1 MSNSKLSVEELKNFM
16 ISNHLVSVYDLEC
29 YTTQELLYTLTKKI
43 NELIK
48 ETGRFE
54 SGVIGSLEEMANEL
68 DELLRGDKVEAEILK
83 TLKDWRDTG
92 VFDHLI
98 QSSVFEDFE
107 NRLEETQ
114 NEMPILKAEV
124 QKTLE
129 ETKQQIGSFN
139 EYSLDDYPIF
149 HKTLYGAGTSVM
161 QQFAKLKTNTWLF
174 SQANATGAPSE
185 GESFTISRLDNNGET
200 LDYMRVYRGGH
211 GWFQVIEKGSTME
224 LYFTDDQ
231 NRLIKTTYQGGSILD
246 LSTDHG
252 YTVLP
257 KYSAERQLMAIDS
270 KNDLLMLISRNSLKV
285 YYKAEIYRLSD
296 YLSGQQTSPHATL
309 YDTTPEG
316 QTLQGIGIHGNLAII
331 YHGTLGDKCMIRA
344 YDIEKGT
351 YKDHI
356 YKKLGYTSSNADNKT
371 VVEGEGA
378 FFDENGNLYIGVS
391 TGSPGTIRANHVYI
405 FATVKQ
411 SRDFISQTLENT
423 QTFKLTE
430 GNGNA
435 QWFDPK
441 PSKLS
446 KIQKPGWYYFTS
458 TEFDFSDVPEE
469 YKGVSAYWLFV
480 SPRGK
485 DGTVYQEIIRNTSGV
500 NQYRLTRQVL
510 FDGTPSKWVSVGP
523 ERKTLHSGDTRTTTT
538 ITLSDSIENYDFLVV
553 RIWGPG
559 GRYTTETIN
568 VPQIISDKKMFFH
581 SINLPDGSGTNL
593 YFLEMEVSVSDDFR
607 TLTQTRKTQI
617 KLGAS
622 GTAERIEDAEIGIHN
637 IQGIRGF
644 VAL

>member
-1 MSNSKLSVEELKNFM
+1 MSTAKQLKDKLKNATLSREL
-16 ISNHLVSVYDLEC
+16 ISVYDIEEHSVI
-29 YTTQELLYTLTKKI
+29 ELLYYLAR
-43 NELIK
+43 ELNNVLK
-48 ETGRFE
+48 DVDKFE
-54 SGVIGSLEEMANEL
+54 ADVVELVEKMADEL
-68 DELLRGDKVEAEILK
+68 DELLRGGKVESEILK
-83 TLKDWRDTG
+83 TLIGWRDNGT
-92 VFDHLI
+92 FDHLI
-98 QSSVFEDFE
+98 QHSVFKDYEE
-107 NRLEETQ
+107 RLEGIE
-114 NEMPILKAEV
+114 EEFPILKQEV
-124 QKTLE
+124 EKTLE

-174 SQANATGAPSE
+174 SQANATGAPEE

-224 LYFTDDQ
+224 LYFTDDRD
-231 NRLIKTTYQGGSILD
+231 RLIKTTYQGGAILD

-252 YTVLP
+252 YAVLP

-316 QTLQGIGIHGNLAII
+316 QTLQGIGIRGNLAII
-331 YHGTLGDKCMIRA
+331 YHGAVGGKCMIRA

-391 TGSPGTIRANHVYI
+391 TGSPGTIRANHIYI

-411 SRDFISQTLENT
+411 SRDFISQTLENS

-485 DGTVYQEIIRNTSGV
+485 DGTVYQELIRNTSGA

-568 VPQIISDKKMFFH
+568 VPQIISDKKMYFH
-581 SINLPDGSGTNL
+581 SINLPDSSGTNL

-617 KLGAS
+617 KLGS
-622 GTAERIEDAEIGIHN
+622 NGTAERIEDAEIGIHN
-637 IQGIRGF
+637 IQGLRGF

>member
-1 MSNSKLSVEELKNFM
+1 MSTAKQLKDKLKNATLSREL
-16 ISNHLVSVYDLEC
+16 ISVYDIEEHSVI
-29 YTTQELLYTLTKKI
+29 ELLYYLAR
-43 NELIK
+43 ELNNVLK
-48 ETGRFE
+48 DVDKFE
-54 SGVIGSLEEMANEL
+54 ADVVELVEKMADEL
-68 DELLRGDKVEAEILK
+68 DELLRGGKVESEILK
-83 TLKDWRDTG
+83 TLIDWRDNGT
-92 VFDHLI
+92 FDHLI
-98 QSSVFEDFE
+98 QHSVFKDYEE
-107 NRLEETQ
+107 RLEGIEG
-114 NEMPILKAEV
+114 EFPILKSEV

-129 ETKQQIGSFN
+129 ETKQQVGSFN
-139 EYSLDDYPIF
+139 EYSLTDYPIF

-174 SQANATGAPSE
+174 SQTNADGAPSE

-211 GWFQVIEKGSTME
+211 GLFQVIEKGSTME
-224 LYFTDDQ
+224 LYFTDDRD
-231 NRLIKTTYQGGSILD
+231 RLIKTTYQGGAILD

-257 KYSAERQLMAIDS
+257 KYSSERQLMAIDS

-285 YYKAEIYRLSD
+285 YYKADIYRLSD
-296 YLSGQQTSPHATL
+296 YLSGEQTSPHATL

-411 SRDFISQTLENT
+411 SRDFISQTLENA

-500 NQYRLTRQVL
+500 NQYRLTRQIL

-568 VPQIISDKKMFFH
+568 IPQIISDKKMYFH
-581 SINLPDGSGTNL
+581 SINLPDSSGTNL

-617 KLGAS
+617 KLGS
-622 GTAERIEDAEIGIHN
+622 GEPERIDEAEIGIHN